1 MAELRIVVEEMVQ
14 KAFAAEPPSDNSS
27 LNTGREVMYE
37 GRGDRSMSGE
47 LSKEFWKRI
56 TGNVLHVMLEELI
69 PRGDAIEPPF
79 VQLQVALRT
88 STAWVPPCNSEDNM
102 GCEKMEMGPT
112 YFGKR

>member
-1 MAELRIVVEEMVQ
+1 MVQ
-14 KAFAAEPPSDNSS
+14 KASAAEPPSDNSS
-27 LNTGREVMYE
+27 LNAGREVMYE
-37 GRGDRSMSGE
+37 RGGDRSMSGE

-69 PRGDAIEPPF
+69 PRGDAVEPTS

-88 STAWVPPCNSEDNM
+88 STAWVAPCNSEDNI

-112 YFGKR
+112 CFGKR